1 MYESHTLRQT
11 HSVLRA
17 QLYATQTT
25 PLCRVINM
33 DTKLKDVL
41 NEEKLEQEEWDR
53 DTKLLD
59 EFVKNYP
66 QFAPKYKMN
75 GEKND

>member
-1 MYESHTLRQT
+1 M
-11 HSVLRA
+11 
-17 QLYATQTT
+17 
-25 PLCRVINM
+25 INM
-33 DTKLKDVL
+33 DTMLKDVL

>member
-1 MYESHTLRQT
+1 M
-11 HSVLRA
+11 
-17 QLYATQTT
+17 
-25 PLCRVINM
+25 INM

-75 GEKND
+75 GEKNDQILHSNGVQ